1 MAKSLTMRKRI
12 RNFFTNM
19 NQQGN
24 QTPNEN
30 PIDLSQSN
38 EQPINSEENMVVDS
52 EVDTEESVN
61 PDNINSENKDDE
73 WQLKFAEMNDRYLRL
88 YSEFDNYRKRSARE
102 RVEFSKTAAS
112 DTFTAILPVLD
123 DFDRAAKA
131 MENADDIAVVK
142 EGMQLIYHK
151 FRNILISK
159 GLEEMNAQGET
170 FDADFHEAITSIP
183 SPDDTMKGKVV
194 DELEKGYSLNGKVI
208 RFAKVVVGS

>member
-1 MAKSLTMRKRI
+1 
-12 RNFFTNM
+12 M

-30 PIDLSQSN
+30 PIDSSQSN
-38 EQPINSEENMVVDS
+38 EQPKNSEENVVVDS
-52 EVDTEESVN
+52 EESISS
-61 PDNINSENKDDE
+61 DNLNSENKEED

-102 RVEFSKTAAS
+102 RVEFAKTAAS

-131 MENADDIAVVK
+131 MENAEDIAVVK

-151 FRNILISK
+151 FRSILISK

-183 SPDDTMKGKVV
+183 SPDDSMKGKVV
-194 DELEKGYSLNGKVI
+194 DEVEKGYSLNGKVI

>member
-1 MAKSLTMRKRI
+1 MRKRI

-19 NQQGN
+19 SQQGN
-24 QTPNEN
+24 HTPNEN
-30 PIDLSQSN
+30 PIDSSQSN

-52 EVDTEESVN
+52 EVNSEESVN

-73 WQLKFAEMNDRYLRL
+73 WQLKFAEMNDQYLRL
-88 YSEFDNYRKRSARE
+88 WSEFDNYRKRSARE

-151 FRNILISK
+151 LRNILVSK

>member
-1 MAKSLTMRKRI
+1 MS
-12 RNFFTNM
+12 
-19 NQQGN
+19 QQGN

-38 EQPINSEENMVVDS
+38 EQPMNSEENVVIDS
-52 EVDTEESVN
+52 EVNTEESVN
-61 PDNINSENKDDE
+61 PNNINSENKDDE
-73 WQLKFAEMNDRYLRL
+73 WQLKFAEMNDQYLRL
-88 YSEFDNYRKRSARE
+88 WSEFDNYRKRSARE

-131 MENADDIAVVK
+131 MENAEDIAVVK

-183 SPDDTMKGKVV
+183 SPDDSMKGKVL

>member
-1 MAKSLTMRKRI
+1 
-12 RNFFTNM
+12 M

-30 PIDLSQSN
+30 PIDSSQSN
-38 EQPINSEENMVVDS
+38 EQPMNAEENVVIDSEES
-52 EVDTEESVN
+52 TIS
-61 PDNINSENKDDE
+61 DNANTENKEDD

-151 FRNILISK
+151 FRNILVSK

-183 SPDDTMKGKVV
+183 SPDDSMKGKVV
-194 DELEKGYSLNGKVI
+194 DEVEKGYSLNGKVI

>member
-1 MAKSLTMRKRI
+1 MS
-12 RNFFTNM
+12 
-19 NQQGN
+19 QQGN

-30 PIDLSQSN
+30 PIDSSQSN
-38 EQPINSEENMVVDS
+38 EQPINSEENVVVDS
-52 EVDTEESVN
+52 EENISS
-61 PDNINSENKDDE
+61 DNVNSENKEDD
-73 WQLKFAEMNDRYLRL
+73 WQLKFAEMNDQYLRL
-88 YSEFDNYRKRSARE
+88 WSEFDNYRKRSARE

-183 SPDDTMKGKVV
+183 SPDDSMKGKVV
-194 DELEKGYSLNGKVI
+194 DEVEKGYSLNGKVI

>member
-1 MAKSLTMRKRI
+1 
-12 RNFFTNM
+12 M

-24 QTPNEN
+24 QTPDEN
-30 PIDLSQSN
+30 PIDSSQSN
-38 EQPINSEENMVVDS
+38 EQPMNAEENVVIDSEES
-52 EVDTEESVN
+52 TSS
-61 PDNINSENKDDE
+61 DNANTENKEDD

-151 FRNILISK
+151 FRNILVSK

-183 SPDDTMKGKVV
+183 SPDDSMKGKVV
-194 DELEKGYSLNGKVI
+194 DEVEKGYSLNGKVI

>member
-1 MAKSLTMRKRI
+1 MRKRI

-30 PIDLSQSN
+30 PIDSSQSN
-38 EQPINSEENMVVDS
+38 EQPMNSEENVVVDS
-52 EVDTEESVN
+52 EESISS
-61 PDNINSENKDDE
+61 DNLNSENKEQD
-73 WQLKFAEMNDRYLRL
+73 WQLKFADMNDRYLRL

-102 RVEFSKTAAS
+102 RIEFAKTAAS

-131 MENADDIAVVK
+131 MENAEDIAVVK

-151 FRNILISK
+151 FRSILISK

-183 SPDDTMKGKVV
+183 SPDDSMKGKVV
-194 DELEKGYSLNGKVI
+194 DEVEKGYSLNGKVI

>member
-1 MAKSLTMRKRI
+1 MS
-12 RNFFTNM
+12 
-19 NQQGN
+19 QQGN
-24 QTPNEN
+24 KTPNEN
-30 PIDLSQSN
+30 PMDSSQSN
-38 EQPINSEENMVVDS
+38 EQPINSEENVVVDS
-52 EVDTEESVN
+52 EETISL
-61 PDNINSENKDDE
+61 DNLNSENKEDD

-102 RVEFSKTAAS
+102 RVEFAKTAAS

-131 MENADDIAVVK
+131 MENAEDIAVVK

-151 FRNILISK
+151 FRSILISK

-183 SPDDTMKGKVV
+183 SPDDSMKGKVV
-194 DELEKGYSLNGKVI
+194 DEVEKGYSLNGKVI

>member
-1 MAKSLTMRKRI
+1 MS
-12 RNFFTNM
+12 
-19 NQQGN
+19 QQGN

-30 PIDLSQSN
+30 PIDSSQSN
-38 EQPINSEENMVVDS
+38 EQPINSEENVVIDS
-52 EVDTEESVN
+52 EETISS
-61 PDNINSENKDDE
+61 DNLNSENKEDD

-102 RVEFSKTAAS
+102 RVEFAKTAAS

-131 MENADDIAVVK
+131 MENAEDIGVVK

-183 SPDDTMKGKVV
+183 SPDDSMKGKVV
-194 DELEKGYSLNGKVI
+194 DEVEKGYSLNGKVI

>member
-1 MAKSLTMRKRI
+1 
-12 RNFFTNM
+12 M

-30 PIDLSQSN
+30 PIDSSQSN
-38 EQPINSEENMVVDS
+38 EQPMNSEENVVVDS
-52 EVDTEESVN
+52 EESISS
-61 PDNINSENKDDE
+61 DNLNSENKEQD
-73 WQLKFAEMNDRYLRL
+73 WQLKFADMNDRYLRL

-102 RVEFSKTAAS
+102 RVEFAKTAAS

-131 MENADDIAVVK
+131 MENAEDIAVVK

-151 FRNILISK
+151 FRSILISK

-183 SPDDTMKGKVV
+183 SPDDSMKGKVV
-194 DELEKGYSLNGKVI
+194 DEVEKGYSLNGKVI

>member
-1 MAKSLTMRKRI
+1 MS
-12 RNFFTNM
+12 
-19 NQQGN
+19 QQGN

-30 PIDLSQSN
+30 PMDSSQSN
-38 EQPINSEENMVVDS
+38 DQPMNSEENVVIDS
-52 EVDTEESVN
+52 EESTSSDNVN
-61 PDNINSENKDDE
+61 TENKEDE
-73 WQLKFAEMNDRYLRL
+73 WQLKFAEMNDQYLRL
-88 YSEFDNYRKRSARE
+88 WSEFDNYRKRSARE

-183 SPDDTMKGKVV
+183 SPDDSMKGKVV
-194 DELEKGYSLNGKVI
+194 DEVEKGYSLNGKVI

>member
-1 MAKSLTMRKRI
+1 
-12 RNFFTNM
+12 M

-24 QTPNEN
+24 HTPNEN

-38 EQPINSEENMVVDS
+38 EQPINSEENMVVES
-52 EVDTEESVN
+52 EVNSEESAN